1 MGDVDERRP
10 EKSFHEAGHCVS
22 AVVLSI
28 PIKSI
33 RMVPDESGKTVWWS
47 LRSSPMGV
55 TTQQWPLLGSMSM
68 PELPCAK
75 GSVAQNRSL
84 PVRAMGRVE
93 HTPSTNAPIPKS
105 VARSADRVNRV
116 RAFSG
121 AGEKSAGKGRK
132 RARGGDRAGSPR
144 PGAENRIVWKCLA
157 LLGILRGA
165 GTGAPREGQSVGQ
178 ASVHSNVPARVM
190 WPPGEFLSYLAAT
203 RSPAGT

>member
-1 MGDVDERRP
+1 RRA
-10 EKSFHEAGHCVS
+10 E
-22 AVVLSI
+22 
-28 PIKSI
+28 
-33 RMVPDESGKTVWWS
+33 
-47 LRSSPMGV
+47 
-55 TTQQWPLLGSMSM
+55 PL
-68 PELPCAK
+68 PTCARD
-75 GSVAQNRSL
+75 G
-84 PVRAMGRVE
+84 
-93 HTPSTNAPIPKS
+93 PSRTHAANAPIPKS

-178 ASVHSNVPARVM
+178 HSHTRTFAVPSVLPWMH
-190 WPPGEFLSYLAAT
+190 PGIYK
-203 RSPAGT
+203 SPITTTA